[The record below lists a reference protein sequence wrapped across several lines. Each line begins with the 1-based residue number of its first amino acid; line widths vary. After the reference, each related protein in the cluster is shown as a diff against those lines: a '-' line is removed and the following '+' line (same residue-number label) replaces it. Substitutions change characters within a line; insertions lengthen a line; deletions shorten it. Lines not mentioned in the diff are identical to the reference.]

1 MYLQVSNWF
10 CCVRRKS
17 LCSARAHTAYAC
29 FWLGKPCLVACP
41 VTVGSQHWF
50 AYVESEQVVQ
60 LKRILKP
67 LSITNMRSSY
77 LPSSFMLCMPA
88 CMCKFHFDE
97 ANGCVCVCVR
107 VTKLG
112 LKLVV
117 VLHSSLSLSA
127 WRQLSGLFRL
137 PAMELVRPR
146 ACLVISIC
154 CWSCN
159 KTVNNN
165 QQRQTTP
172 QSSAPPHRN
181 TGPTTT
187 PQATVL
193 AGLSWQASCQSG
205 F

>member
-17 LCSARAHTAYAC
+17 LCCARAHTAYAC

-117 VLHSSLSLSA
+117 ILHSTLSLSLCMEAVEWPFPAPCYGISA
-127 WRQLSGLFRL
+127 SPGL
-137 PAMELVRPR
+137 P
-146 ACLVISIC
+146 S
-154 CWSCN
+154 
-159 KTVNNN
+159 
-165 QQRQTTP
+165 
-172 QSSAPPHRN
+172 H
-181 TGPTTT
+181 
-187 PQATVL
+187 
-193 AGLSWQASCQSG
+193 
-205 F
+205 